1 MTVHHCLYWLRHFKC
16 IAVKVAAGA
25 DYSVVLT
32 DDGYV
37 YSFGNNTRG
46 QLGTADVNGSQH
58 PTPVLMRGVGGN
70 GTLGGVVDIAAGA
83 AHTMLLLGNK
93 TMWIVGDNTEKQLG
107 VDTTKDGNTYTA
119 TIVEVDL
126 PADANSSTGDKV
138 EAAALSAGLITQH
151 L

>member
-1 MTVHHCLYWLRHFKC
+1 MNNYGQLGVSANKYDSASLPVLVKALSNVF
-16 IAVKVAAGA
+16 AVKVAAGA

-107 VDTTKDGNTYTA
+107 VIQQKTV
-119 TIVEVDL
+119 IHIL
-126 PADANSSTGDKV
+126 Q
-138 EAAALSAGLITQH
+138 LL
-151 L
+151 